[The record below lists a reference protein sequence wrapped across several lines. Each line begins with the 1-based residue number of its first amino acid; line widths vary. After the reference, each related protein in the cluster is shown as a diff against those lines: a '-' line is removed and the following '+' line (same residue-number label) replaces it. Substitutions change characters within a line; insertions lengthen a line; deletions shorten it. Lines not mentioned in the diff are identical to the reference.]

1 VLVVWLAWI
10 TGTLRR
16 SVARVK
22 PDRLARAWLRA
33 TRKLERVT
41 TPRLASEG
49 AMNYAQRV
57 AASDPRLA
65 ATVQALA
72 AHYTRL
78 RFGPSAEEAEVR
90 AFELEV
96 RKLAV

>member
-1 VLVVWLAWI
+1 
-10 TGTLRR
+10 
-16 SVARVK
+16 
-22 PDRLARAWLRA
+22 
-33 TRKLERVT
+33 
-41 TPRLASEG
+41 
-49 AMNYAQRV
+49 MNYAQRV

-72 AHYTRL
+72 TRYTRL
-78 RFGPSAEEAEVR
+78 RFGPSAEEAEIR